1 MLLQYFTVAGLSL
14 LQATS
19 AYVLPREGQ
28 VMTFAYGLTF
38 TDGEWLEE
46 GWTPQK
52 GLKKKME
59 EADKFTCT
67 QKEITSVNDYS
78 PTERWN
84 SVNAADVWANLTWW
98 YQDEVEK
105 GNVNLK
111 FTAWVS
117 DKMHDTEN
125 MACHLLKAENG
136 CSGHAKCDDQDGP
149 AVHLILN
156 SISNLN
162 NVRSLITLSQSGLL
176 THYDRCFGTS
186 IRLSSSRPAT
196 WTEMYLHLPT
206 PFLLKRTR
214 TGSQRQ

>member
-1 MLLQYFTVAGLSL
+1 MLLQHFTVAGLSL

-19 AYVLPREGQ
+19 AYVLPREDQ
-28 VMTFAYGLTF
+28 VLTFANGLVF
-38 TDGEWLEE
+38 TDGEWLED

-52 GLKKKME
+52 GLQKKME
-59 EADKFTCT
+59 EANKFTCE

-78 PTERWN
+78 PSERWN
-84 SVNAADVWANLTWW
+84 SVNSADVWANLTWW
-98 YQDEVEK
+98 YQAEAEK

-111 FTAWVS
+111 FAAWVS

-125 MACHLLKAENG
+125 MACHLLKDENG

-162 NVRSLITLSQSGLL
+162 NVRSLIISSQNGLL
-176 THYDRCFGTS
+176 KRYDRCFGTS
-186 IRLSSSRPAT
+186 IWLSSSRLQI
-196 WTEMYLHLPT
+196 WIEMYQPLPT
-206 PFLLKRTR
+206 PFLLKQTR
-214 TGSQRQ
+214 TGSQRR